1 MGRGDLATLV
11 RICDP
16 AGRPCGTGFA
26 VDDLG
31 TVVTSHEAV
40 DGLDRIVLRAPG
52 GGAVAADG
60 VTFLPEADLALVRTT
75 GLGLRPLPL
84 AVRDRPEDGAYVR
97 IPAGGWREARVLGEI
112 PATYTVA
119 GRAHRLDGAVELA
132 VGTEGSDALGPGG
145 AATGG
150 PVVDTR
156 TGSVVAV
163 LAGTAPATGHPVAG
177 LAVPLRT
184 AAAIDPAGPLAA
196 LLRHNARTVAGFGAD
211 LNLAGALRLA
221 AVSLGPARPVRAG
234 DARSEPV
241 ERAHVVREFTEFE
254 ESPALVLALTGAPGS
269 GRTTELAALAT
280 RRAHHGTEPAVSI
293 WLRGADLSADDRGL
307 ADAVARALARS
318 GRVVAGV
325 TAHRSGPWAV
335 PTAGAEAAPD
345 HVARVAREAG
355 RPLFVLLDGPE
366 EMPPALAAR
375 LPDWAAETTRW
386 LRGHGVRLVLACR
399 PEYWERT
406 APLYPAAG
414 MRRPALHL
422 GPLTE
427 GEARRARTRLGLP
440 AAAPAASDARHPL
453 ALTLLAE
460 VREALPDDVP
470 GQPSREDVLSAH
482 TDLMCLRAATRIAGA
497 AGAEPEAAAVR
508 RLAAR
513 VAGRVHE
520 AARHCLGQ
528 GEGGL
533 DRETFGNL
541 FPWRTGWASAV
552 LATGLLV
559 PAGGGYR
566 FAHEEVAEWLQAAH
580 LDVDTVLH
588 PLLRRPGPTDPA
600 ASDGAAPALPRHR
613 KGTVVQ
619 ALLLLDR
626 RSGEPALAPR
636 LAALVDVLDGLDGS
650 PGSGGPESL
659 DVLDGLDGSDG
670 RSDPGLGPGA
680 DVRWWAAGLLRETLL
695 RVPRARRYLGVLR
708 TLADRITRRSLR
720 PGGPRRPAALGE
732 FGPSFWQALHI
743 GEAERIDLL
752 RRLVPADGPP
762 DRAGT
767 ARGGTPRGAAAVM
780 DGAPPGHA
788 GAFPAG
794 TLPGAGPARSPR
806 GDVGSAASE
815 VSGAGPAGS
824 PGVTRP
830 APGGRRHGEEPGAAR
845 PPRYLDAVAER
856 LARSPRA
863 VQPLLCRWFTDDRP
877 LPAAPGAAIRPTV
890 AAAAQ
895 ALLHTHRGRAVDDL
909 CEALVSTVHPRARE
923 LLAALAEDEPSA
935 VCRAV
940 DRWAHDD
947 TRPVRRLAAA
957 TYAPVVAAH
966 VTGEGDRDL
975 LRYAALALLA
985 RPADS
990 ALHGAALAVLVRDP
1004 RSRPCYL
1011 ARALEAYRDHDPGV
1025 PADVLVSAATTHPE
1039 PVFAAFRAALRR
1051 PGDGAGDVLRALAG
1065 LGTPA
1070 LARRAAGLVS
1080 EYVGLRPAGA
1090 PDAAAFVGLRL
1101 RQGASARAVLLP
1113 LVVDLL
1119 RGRPVQVRCAVA
1131 AVLATPGGPAG
1142 EPLRTELLDVLLE
1155 HERYA
1160 GGDPEVL
1167 DALLQ
1172 AAVCAPGRRPAGSR
1186 VRELVHRVGLLLVR
1200 TPEGAN
1206 RFDRR
1211 LVELARQVPGF
1222 AAEVVSWQAAAPR
1235 EWAVVIGPSTRRT
1248 LEVLSSQVPMP
1259 TALRGHGSLRPA

>member
-1 MGRGDLATLV
+1 MGSGDLATLV

-16 AGRPCGTGFA
+16 AGRPRGTGFA
-26 VDDLG
+26 VDDRG

-40 DGLDRIVLRAPG
+40 DGLDRIVLHVPG
-52 GGAVAADG
+52 GGAGVADG
-60 VTFLPEADLALVRTT
+60 VTLLPEADLALVRTT
-75 GLGLRPLPL
+75 GLGLTPLPV

-112 PATYTVA
+112 PATYTAA
-119 GRAHRLDGAVELA
+119 GRAHPLDGVLELA

-145 AATGG
+145 TATGG
-150 PVVDTR
+150 PVVDTG

-163 LAGTAPATGHPVAG
+163 LAGTAPATAHTAAG
-177 LAVPLRT
+177 LAVPLR
-184 AAAIDPAGPLAA
+184 AAAASDPGGPLAA
-196 LLRHNARTVAGFGAD
+196 VLRHNARTVPGFGAD
-211 LNLAGALRLA
+211 LNLAGAQRLA
-221 AVSLGPARPVRAG
+221 AVSLGPARPLRGVGARA
-234 DARSEPV
+234 EPV
-241 ERAHVVREFTEFE
+241 ERPHVARDFAEFE
-254 ESPALVLALTGAPGS
+254 ASTALVLGLTGAPGS
-269 GRTTELAALAT
+269 GRTTELAALAG
-280 RRAHHGTEPAVSI
+280 RRADGTEPAVSL
-293 WLRGADLSADDRGL
+293 WLRGADLAAGDRGL
-307 ADAVARALARS
+307 ADAVARTLVRS

-335 PTAGAEAAPD
+335 PAAGADAAPE

-366 EMPPALAAR
+366 EMPAALAAR
-375 LPDWAAETTRW
+375 LPVWTAETARW
-386 LRGHGVRLVLACR
+386 LSAHDVRLVVACR
-399 PEYWERT
+399 PAYWERIAALHPTT
-406 APLYPAAG
+406 AVH
-414 MRRPALHL
+414 RPALHL

-427 GEARRARTRLGLP
+427 EEAGEARARLGLP
-440 AAAPAASDARHPL
+440 AGATAAADAGHPL
-453 ALTLLAE
+453 ALRLLAE
-460 VREALPDDVP
+460 VREALPGDVP
-470 GQPSREDVLSAH
+470 GQPSREDVLTAH
-482 TDLMCLRAATRIAGA
+482 TDLMCLRAATRIAEAGDPGPDA
-497 AGAEPEAAAVR
+497 ATVR

-520 AARHCLGQ
+520 AARRCLG

-533 DRETFGNL
+533 DRETFGDL

-552 LATGLLV
+552 LAAGLLV
-559 PAGGGYR
+559 PAGSGYR
-566 FAHEEVAEWLQAAH
+566 FAHEEVAEWLGAAQ
-580 LDVDTVLH
+580 LDVDSVLH
-588 PLLRRPGPTDPA
+588 PLLHRADAATADGDEPA
-600 ASDGAAPALPRHR
+600 PPRHPPAR
-613 KGTVVQ
+613 VVQ

-626 RSGEPALAPR
+626 RSGEHALAPR
-636 LAALVDVLDGLDGS
+636 LTALVDALDRLDGFAAPGAPEGPGGLDRHAGLA
-650 PGSGGPESL
+650 GPE
-659 DVLDGLDGSDG
+659 
-670 RSDPGLGPGA
+670 PGEGPGV
-680 DVRWWAAGLLRETLL
+680 DVRRWAAGLLRETLL
-695 RVPRARRYLGVLR
+695 RLPRPRRYHGVLR
-708 TLADRITRRSLR
+708 TLADRITRSSLR
-720 PGGPRRPAALGE
+720 PGGRHRPPGHGE
-732 FGPSFWQALHI
+732 FGPSFWQALQI
-743 GEAERIDLL
+743 GEAERMDLL

-762 DRAGT
+762 DRAVTG
-767 ARGGTPRGAAAVM
+767 
-780 DGAPPGHA
+780 
-788 GAFPAG
+788 
-794 TLPGAGPARSPR
+794 RSGEPR
-806 GDVGSAASE
+806 GDAEADSARSRSLTGPGAS
-815 VSGAGPAGS
+815 
-824 PGVTRP
+824 
-830 APGGRRHGEEPGAAR
+830 GRRQGAPRDGRRQEEPGDGR

-863 VQPLLCRWFTDDRP
+863 VQPLLCRWFTDERP

-923 LLAALAEDEPSA
+923 LLTALAEDEPSA
-935 VCRAV
+935 LCRAV

-957 TYAPVVAAH
+957 THAPVVAAH
-966 VTGEGDRDL
+966 VVTETDREL

-985 RPADS
+985 RPADT
-990 ALHGAALAVLVRDP
+990 ALHGAAIAVLVRDP
-1004 RSRPCYL
+1004 RTRPCYL
-1011 ARALEAYRDHDPGV
+1011 ARALDMYRDGDPGL
-1025 PADVLVSAATTHPE
+1025 PADVLVSAAPTHPE

-1051 PGDGAGDVLRALAG
+1051 AGEDGAGEDGGGEDAAGEDAAGEVLRALAG

-1090 PDAAAFVGLRL
+1090 VHAAAFVGLRL
-1101 RQGASARAVLLP
+1101 RYGASARAVLLP

-1119 RGRPVQVRCAVA
+1119 RDRPAQVRCALA
-1131 AVLATPGGPAG
+1131 DVLGTPGGTAG

-1155 HERYA
+1155 HERYE

-1167 DALLQ
+1167 DTLLRT
-1172 AAVCAPGRRPAGSR
+1172 AVRAPGRRPGEPR

-1222 AAEVVSWQAAAPR
+1222 AAEVVTWQAGAPR

-1248 LEVLSSQVPMP
+1248 LEALGSQVPMP

>member
-26 VDDLG
+26 VDDRG

-40 DGLDRIVLRAPG
+40 EGLDRIVLRVPG
-52 GGAVAADG
+52 GGTGVAEG
-60 VTFLPEADLALVRTT
+60 VTLLPEADLALVRTT
-75 GLGLRPLPL
+75 GLGLRPLPV
-84 AVRDRPEDGAYVR
+84 AVRDRLEDGTYVR

-119 GRAHRLDGAVELA
+119 GRAHRLDGVLELA

-145 AATGG
+145 TATGG

-184 AAAIDPAGPLAA
+184 AAASDPAGPLAA

-211 LNLAGALRLA
+211 LNLAGARRLA

-241 ERAHVVREFTEFE
+241 ERPHVVREFAEFE
-254 ESPALVLALTGAPGS
+254 ESPTLVLALTGAPGS

-280 RRAHHGTEPAVSI
+280 RRAHGTEPAVSI

-335 PTAGAEAAPD
+335 PAAGAEAAPD

-366 EMPPALAAR
+366 EMPAALAAR
-375 LPDWAAETTRW
+375 LPDWTAETTRW
-386 LRGHGVRLVLACR
+386 LRGHGVRLVLASR

-406 APLYPAAG
+406 APLYPAAD

-427 GEARRARTRLGLP
+427 REAERARTRLGLP
-440 AAAPAASDARHPL
+440 AAAPAAADARHPL

-460 VREALPDDVP
+460 VREALPGDVP

-497 AGAEPEAAAVR
+497 AGTEPDAAAVR

-520 AARHCLGQ
+520 AARHCLGR

-533 DRETFGNL
+533 DRETFGDL

-588 PLLRRPGPTDPA
+588 PLLRRTDPA
-600 ASDGAAPALPRHR
+600 ASDEGAPALPRHR

-636 LAALVDVLDGLDGS
+636 LSALVDVLDGLDGS
-650 PGSGGPESL
+650 SGSGVSANLGA
-659 DVLDGLDGSDG
+659 LDGPGGSDG
-670 RSDPGLGPGA
+670 RTDPGFGPGA
-680 DVRWWAAGLLRETLL
+680 EVRWWAAGLLRETLL
-695 RVPRARRYLGVLR
+695 RVPHARRYLGVLR

-720 PGGPRRPAALGE
+720 PGGSRRPAGLGE

-743 GEAERIDLL
+743 GEDERIDLL

-762 DRAGT
+762 ERAGT
-767 ARGGTPRGAAAVM
+767 GRGGALKGTAAPM
-780 DGAPPGHA
+780 DGASSGH
-788 GAFPAG
+788 PD
-794 TLPGAGPARSPR
+794 AGPAGALP
-806 GDVGSAASE
+806 G
-815 VSGAGPAGS
+815 GAGPAGS
-824 PGVTRP
+824 PRGDLGVGVGEVLGAGPAGAPNGTRP
-830 APGGRRHGEEPGAAR
+830 AAGGRRHGEPVAAR

-947 TRPVRRLAAA
+947 TRPARRLAAA
-957 TYAPVVAAH
+957 TYAAVVAAH

-985 RPADS
+985 RPADT

-1131 AVLATPGGPAG
+1131 AVLGTPGGPAG

-1167 DALLQ
+1167 DTLLQ
-1172 AAVCAPGRRPAGSR
+1172 AAVCAPGRRPAGPR

-1222 AAEVVSWQAAAPR
+1222 ATEVVTWQAAAPQ

-1248 LEVLSSQVPMP
+1248 LEALSSQVPMP

>member
-16 AGRPCGTGFA
+16 AGRPRGTGFA
-26 VDDLG
+26 VDDRG

-40 DGLDRIVLRAPG
+40 DGLDRIVLHVPG
-52 GGAVAADG
+52 GGAGVADA
-60 VTFLPEADLALVRTT
+60 VTPLPEADLAIVHTT
-75 GLGLRPLPL
+75 GLGLTPLPV

-97 IPAGGWREARVLGEI
+97 IPAGGWREARVLGRI
-112 PATYTVA
+112 PAAYTAA
-119 GRAHRLDGAVELA
+119 GRAHALEGVLELA
-132 VGTEGSDALGPGG
+132 LGTEGSDALGPGG
-145 AATGG
+145 SATGG
-150 PVVDTR
+150 PVVDTG

-163 LAGTAPATGHPVAG
+163 LAGTAPDTGHPTAG

-184 AAAIDPAGPLAA
+184 AAARDPGGPLAA
-196 LLRHNARTVAGFGAD
+196 LLRRNARTVPGFGAD
-211 LNLAGALRLA
+211 LNLAGARRLA
-221 AVSLGPARPVRAG
+221 AVSLGPARPVRGG
-234 DARSEPV
+234 DTRLEPV
-241 ERAHVVREFTEFE
+241 ERSQAVREFEAFE
-254 ESPALVLALTGAPGS
+254 ASSTLVLALTGAAGS
-269 GRTTELAALAT
+269 GRTTELAALAS
-280 RRAHHGTEPAVSI
+280 RRARGTEPAVSL
-293 WLRGADLSADDRGL
+293 WLRGSDLAADDRGL
-307 ADAVARALARS
+307 ADAVARTLVRS

-335 PTAGAEAAPD
+335 PAAGAEAAPE
-345 HVARVAREAG
+345 HVARIAREAG
-355 RPLFVLLDGPE
+355 SPLFVLLDGPE
-366 EMPPALAAR
+366 EMPTALAAR
-375 LPDWAAETTRW
+375 LPDWTAETARW
-386 LRGHGVRLVLACR
+386 LSAHGVRLVVACR
-399 PEYWERT
+399 PAYWER
-406 APLYPAAG
+406 AAALYPAAAVH
-414 MRRPALHL
+414 RPALHL

-427 GEARRARTRLGLP
+427 REAEEARARHGLP
-440 AAAPAASDARHPL
+440 AGATAAADARHPL
-453 ALTLLAE
+453 ALRLLSE
-460 VREALPDDVP
+460 VREALPADVP
-470 GQPSREDVLSAH
+470 GQPSREDVFTAH
-482 TDLMCLRAATRIAGA
+482 TDLMCLRAATRIAEA
-497 AGAEPEAAAVR
+497 AGPEPDGAEVR

-520 AARHCLGQ
+520 AARLCLGP
-528 GEGGL
+528 GAGGL
-533 DRETFGNL
+533 DRETFGDL

-559 PAGGGYR
+559 PAGIGYR

-580 LDVDTVLH
+580 LDVDAVLH
-588 PLLRRPGPTDPA
+588 PLLPGADAEA
-600 ASDGAAPALPRHR
+600 ADRGAPALPRHR
-613 KGTVVQ
+613 MDTVVQ

-636 LAALVDVLDGLDGS
+636 LSALVDVLDGPDG
-650 PGSGGPESL
+650 PDGPSRC
-659 DVLDGLDGSDG
+659 DGFGAPDGCGFPDAG
-670 RSDPGLGPGA
+670 EEPGA
-680 DVRWWAAGLLRETLL
+680 DARWWAAGLLRETLL
-695 RVPRARRYLGVLR
+695 RVPHTRRYLGVLR
-708 TLADRITRRSLR
+708 TLADRVTRRALR
-720 PGGPRRPAALGE
+720 PGGPRRPAGPGE

-743 GEAERIDLL
+743 GEAERMDLL

-762 DRAGT
+762 ERARSGGRAG
-767 ARGGTPRGAAAVM
+767 APGGDAGAGPGGSPGAAGPVSGSATGPV
-780 DGAPPGHA
+780 A
-788 GAFPAG
+788 GARRHED
-794 TLPGAGPARSPR
+794 PGAG
-806 GDVGSAASE
+806 
-815 VSGAGPAGS
+815 
-824 PGVTRP
+824 RP
-830 APGGRRHGEEPGAAR
+830 A
-845 PPRYLDAVAER
+845 RYLDAVAER

-895 ALLHTHRGRAVDDL
+895 ALLHTHRGQAVDDL

-923 LLAALAEDEPSA
+923 LLTALAEDEPSA

-947 TRPVRRLAAA
+947 TRPARRLAAA
-957 TYAPVVAAH
+957 AYAPVAAAH
-966 VTGEGDRDL
+966 ATGEADRDL

-985 RPADS
+985 RPADT

-1004 RSRPCYL
+1004 RTRPCYL

-1025 PADVLVSAATTHPE
+1025 PADVLVSAAQTHPE

-1051 PGDGAGDVLRALAG
+1051 PGDDGGEVLRALAA

-1070 LARRAAGLVS
+1070 LARRAAALVS
-1080 EYVGLRPAGA
+1080 EFVGQRPAGA
-1090 PDAAAFVGLRL
+1090 PHAAAFVELRL
-1101 RQGASARAVLLP
+1101 RHGASARAVLVP

-1119 RGRPVQVRCAVA
+1119 RGRPAQVRCALA
-1131 AVLATPGGPAG
+1131 AVLGTPGTPAG
-1142 EPLRTELLDVLLE
+1142 EPLRTELLDLLLE
-1155 HERYA
+1155 HERYE

-1167 DALLQ
+1167 DALLV
-1172 AAVCAPGRRPAGSR
+1172 AAVRAAGRRQAGPR

-1222 AAEVVSWQAAAPR
+1222 AAEVVTWQAAAPR

-1248 LEVLSSQVPMP
+1248 LEALGSQVPMP

>member
-11 RICDP
+11 RICDS

-26 VDDLG
+26 VDDRG

-40 DGLDRIVLRAPG
+40 EGLDRIVLRVPG
-52 GGAVAADG
+52 GGAGVADG

-75 GLGLRPLPL
+75 GLGLRPLAV
-84 AVRDRPEDGAYVR
+84 AVRDRPADGAYVR
-97 IPAGGWREARVLGEI
+97 IPAGGWREARVLGET

-119 GRAHRLDGAVELA
+119 GRAHPLDGALELA

-145 AATGG
+145 TATGG

-184 AAAIDPAGPLAA
+184 AAASDPAGPLAA

-211 LNLAGALRLA
+211 LNLAGARRLA
-221 AVSLGPARPVRAG
+221 AVSLGPARPVSAG
-234 DARSEPV
+234 EAGAEPV
-241 ERAHVVREFTEFE
+241 ERPYVVREFDQFE
-254 ESPALVLALTGAPGS
+254 ASPAPVLALTGAPGS

-280 RRAHHGTEPAVSI
+280 RRAHGTEPAVSI
-293 WLRGADLSADDRGL
+293 RMRGADLAAGDRGV

-335 PTAGAEAAPD
+335 PAGGAEATPE

-366 EMPPALAAR
+366 EMPAALAAR
-375 LPDWAAETTRW
+375 LPDWTAETTRW

-406 APLYPAAG
+406 APLYQAAG

-427 GEARRARTRLGLP
+427 REAERARARLGLP
-440 AAAPAASDARHPL
+440 DAAPAAADARHPL
-453 ALTLLAE
+453 ALALLAE
-460 VREALPDDVP
+460 VREALPGDVP

-497 AGAEPEAAAVR
+497 AGTEPAAAAVR

-533 DRETFGNL
+533 DRETFGDL

-588 PLLRRPGPTDPA
+588 PLLRRADPTT
-600 ASDGAAPALPRHR
+600 GAAADGGVPALPRHR

-650 PGSGGPESL
+650 SGSDVPESP
-659 DVLDGLDGSDG
+659 DGPDGFDG
-670 RSDPGLGPGA
+670 RTDPGPGA

-720 PGGPRRPAALGE
+720 PGGPRRPAGLGE

-752 RRLVPADGPP
+752 RRLVPADGSPE
-762 DRAGT
+762 RAGT
-767 ARGGTPRGAAAVM
+767 GRVAAAANTAAAV
-780 DGAPPGHA
+780 DGAPSGH
-788 GAFPAG
+788 FE
-794 TLPGAGPARSPR
+794 T
-806 GDVGSAASE
+806 
-815 VSGAGPAGS
+815 GPAGS
-824 PGVTRP
+824 PRDEAGAGTGEVPRRGTCP
-830 APGGRRHGEEPGAAR
+830 AGSPGGHVPTAGGRRHEEPGAAR
-845 PPRYLDAVAER
+845 PPRYLDAVSER

-957 TYAPVVAAH
+957 TYAPLVAAR
-966 VTGEGDRDL
+966 VTGRLDRDL

-985 RPADS
+985 RPADT

-1004 RSRPCYL
+1004 RSRPRYL
-1011 ARALEAYRDHDPGV
+1011 TRALDAYRDHDPGV

-1039 PVFAAFRAALRR
+1039 PVFAAFRAALHR

-1131 AVLATPGGPAG
+1131 AVLGTPGGPAG
-1142 EPLRTELLDVLLE
+1142 EPLRIELLDVLLD
-1155 HERYA
+1155 HERCT

-1172 AAVCAPGRRPAGSR
+1172 AVVCAPGRRPAGPR

-1222 AAEVVSWQAAAPR
+1222 AAEVVTWQAAAPR

-1248 LEVLSSQVPMP
+1248 LEALGSQVPMP

>member
-26 VDDLG
+26 VDDRG

-40 DGLDRIVLRAPG
+40 EGLDRIVLRVPG
-52 GGAVAADG
+52 GGAGVAAG
-60 VTFLPEADLALVRTT
+60 VTLLPEADLALVRTA
-75 GLGLRPLPL
+75 GLGLRPLPV
-84 AVRDRPEDGAYVR
+84 AVRDRPPDGAYVR

-119 GRAHRLDGAVELA
+119 GRAHPLDGALELA

-145 AATGG
+145 TAAGG

-163 LAGTAPATGHPVAG
+163 LAGTASATGHPVAG

-184 AAAIDPAGPLAA
+184 AAARDPGGPLAA
-196 LLRHNARTVAGFGAD
+196 LLRHNSRTVAGFGAD
-211 LNLAGALRLA
+211 LNLAGARRLA
-221 AVSLGPARPVRAG
+221 AVSLGPARPVSAG
-234 DARSEPV
+234 EAGPEPV
-241 ERAHVVREFTEFE
+241 ERPCVVREFDEFE
-254 ESPALVLALTGAPGS
+254 ASPALVLALTGAPGS

-280 RRAHHGTEPAVSI
+280 RRAHGTEPAVSI
-293 WLRGADLSADDRGL
+293 RLRGADLSADDRGV

-325 TAHRSGPWAV
+325 TAHRSGPRAV
-335 PTAGAEAAPD
+335 PAAGAEAAPE

-366 EMPPALAAR
+366 EMPAALAAR
-375 LPDWAAETTRW
+375 LPDWTVETTRW

-406 APLYPAAG
+406 APLYQAAG
-414 MRRPALHL
+414 VIRPALHL

-427 GEARRARTRLGLP
+427 QEAVRARTRLGLP
-440 AAAPAASDARHPL
+440 AAAPAAADARHPL

-460 VREALPDDVP
+460 VREALPGDVP

-497 AGAEPEAAAVR
+497 AGTEPDAAAVR

-520 AARHCLGQ
+520 AARHCLAQ

-533 DRETFGNL
+533 DRETFGDL

-588 PLLRRPGPTDPA
+588 PLLRRADPTDHA
-600 ASDGAAPALPRHR
+600 AADGGAPALPRHR

-636 LAALVDVLDGLDGS
+636 LAALVDVLEGLDGS
-650 PGSGGPESL
+650 SGSDVPESL
-659 DVLDGLDGSDG
+659 DVPDGFDG
-670 RSDPGLGPGA
+670 RTDPGSGPDA

-720 PGGPRRPAALGE
+720 RGGPRRPAGPGE

-762 DRAGT
+762 ERAG
-767 ARGGTPRGAAAVM
+767 AGRGGAAQGTAAAV
-780 DGAPPGHA
+780 DGAPSGH
-788 GAFPAG
+788 GE
-794 TLPGAGPARSPR
+794 T
-806 GDVGSAASE
+806 
-815 VSGAGPAGS
+815 GPAGS
-824 PGVTRP
+824 PRDEAGAGAGEVSGRGTGP
-830 APGGRRHGEEPGAAR
+830 AGSPSGTGPAAGGRRHEEPGAVR

-957 TYAPVVAAH
+957 TYAPLVAAR

-1004 RSRPCYL
+1004 RSRPRYL
-1011 ARALEAYRDHDPGV
+1011 TRALDAYRHHDPGV

-1039 PVFAAFRAALRR
+1039 PVFAAFRAALHR
-1051 PGDGAGDVLRALAG
+1051 PGDGAGDVLRALAA

-1131 AVLATPGGPAG
+1131 AVLGTPGGPAG
-1142 EPLRTELLDVLLE
+1142 EPLRIELLDVLLE
-1155 HERYA
+1155 HERYT

-1172 AAVCAPGRRPAGSR
+1172 AAVCAPGRRPAGPR

-1222 AAEVVSWQAAAPR
+1222 AAEVVTWQAAAPR

-1248 LEVLSSQVPMP
+1248 LEALGSQVPMP
-1259 TALRGHGSLRPA
+1259 TAIRGHGSLRPA